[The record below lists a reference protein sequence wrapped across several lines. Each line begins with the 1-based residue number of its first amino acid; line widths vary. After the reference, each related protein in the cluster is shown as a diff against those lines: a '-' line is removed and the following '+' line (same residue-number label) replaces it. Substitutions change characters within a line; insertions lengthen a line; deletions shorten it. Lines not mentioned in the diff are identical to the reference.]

1 MIKTAGFSPRCCTR
15 SVAFFPVSSGEC
27 LIEKVDEETM
37 REETLI
43 IVETEHLLLRPLMF
57 SDLDDLA
64 ALYADPE
71 VMRFLGGPRSKEE
84 VRHVLNRYIR
94 EYEIYGHSFF
104 ATIQKSDRRFI
115 GQCGLLSQE
124 VEGQPEVELG
134 YVLAPQYWQRGLA
147 LEGVQA
153 LKDYGLQQLGF
164 LRIISLIPPENVAS
178 IHIAEKVGMRYE
190 RDVDQWGQHFLLYAV
205 KQPERTE

>member
-1 MIKTAGFSPRCCTR
+1 
-15 SVAFFPVSSGEC
+15 
-27 LIEKVDEETM
+27 M

-43 IVETEHLLLRPLMF
+43 IVETEHLLFRPLML

-84 VRHVLNRYIR
+84 VQHILNRYIR

-104 ATIQKSDRRFI
+104 ATIQKSDQRFI
-115 GQCGLLSQE
+115 GQCGLLKQE
-124 VEGQPEVELG
+124 VEEQPEVELG

-147 LEGVQA
+147 LEGTQA

-164 LRIISLIPPENVAS
+164 PRLISLIPPDNAAS
-178 IHIAEKVGMRYE
+178 IHIAEKIGMQYE
-190 RDVDQWGQHFLLYAV
+190 RDVDQWGQHFRLYAV
-205 KQPERTE
+205 TQPERTNS

>member
-1 MIKTAGFSPRCCTR
+1 
-15 SVAFFPVSSGEC
+15 
-27 LIEKVDEETM
+27 M

-43 IVETEHLLLRPLMF
+43 IVETEHLLFRPLML

-64 ALYADPE
+64 ALYADAE

-84 VRHVLNRYIR
+84 VQYILNRYIR

-104 ATIQKSDRRFI
+104 ATIEKSDQRFI
-115 GQCGLLSQE
+115 GQCGLLMQE

-147 LEGVQA
+147 LEGTQA
-153 LKDYGLQQLGF
+153 LKDYGLQQLG
-164 LRIISLIPPENVAS
+164 LPRLISLIPPENTAS
-178 IHIAEKVGMRYE
+178 IHIAEKIGMHYE
-190 RDVDQWGQHFLLYAV
+190 RDVDQWGQHFRLYAV
-205 KQPERTE
+205 TQPERTSS